1 MEEYKFIKSKREAKQ
16 MQVKEYYKIKY
27 DFVVAT
33 LLDTIEKPYW
43 YPIGAEYGDVI
54 CVKDDEI
61 LLKKKQYK
69 ELGLKEWIKIQFEP
83 PTPKKFLEK
92 NITNDFYKFPKDCLE
107 KVIETMFSK
116 VCKALKG

>member
-1 MEEYKFIKSKREAKQ
+1 MSKI
-16 MQVKEYYKIKY
+16 KEYYKIKY

-33 LLDTIEKPYW
+33 LLDTIENPYW

-61 LLKKKQYK
+61 LLKKKEYK

-116 VCKALKG
+116 VCKALKGEE